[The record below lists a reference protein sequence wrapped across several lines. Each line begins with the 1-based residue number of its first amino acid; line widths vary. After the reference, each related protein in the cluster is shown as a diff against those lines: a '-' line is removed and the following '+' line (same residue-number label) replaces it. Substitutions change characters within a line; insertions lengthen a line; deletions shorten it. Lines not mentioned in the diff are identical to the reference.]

1 MFYAMANKKLSAI
14 ITIGGEV
21 AGSLRTAIGSTTSQL
36 GKIGSEIQ
44 RVKKQQSLLGE
55 SIRTFGSM
63 GKNVDNLRA
72 RYSSVTDE
80 LNRLTKAQEKLN
92 RVEELRQKNASVRST
107 AGTVLGGTVAAGVAM
122 VVPVKLAI
130 DFESSMADVEKVF
143 SGTDSQFKAINTEI
157 LKMSTTL
164 PMAAKDIANIV
175 ASGAQ
180 SGIAVGELTKFAE
193 TAVKMGVAFD
203 IGAEESGQAMAEM
216 RTAFKMSQDEVTSL
230 ADKINFL
237 GNSTPAAAKGIM
249 EIVQRIGPLGEVGGF
264 ASGSIAALGATI
276 RGMGVAEEVA
286 ATGIKNMMLALVAGE
301 SATKSQK
308 AAYKDLGLDSEKV
321 AKDMQV
327 NAEAT
332 TLNVLKQVSKLD
344 KYKQGA
350 ILKDLFGSESLGSI
364 APLLTNMEA
373 LEKNLNGVSQA
384 NKKAWDGSMQAE
396 YEARANTTANKLQ
409 LLKNNTVGLGITI
422 GTVLLPVVSSVAES
436 MSHVIGSVTSWAQA
450 NPQLASTLTKVAMG
464 AVAVVGGIA
473 AVALGVTTVIGPI
486 ALAISSFSVL
496 GGSAGTAIGMLTKM
510 IAPIKMIGTVF
521 GVVGKA
527 MLANPM
533 VLAIVAI
540 VAVVAGA
547 AYLIYKNWEPIKGFF
562 SDLWSG
568 VKSSLS
574 EAWEDIKSIL
584 SDAWGGVK
592 SSLSDAW
599 EGIKGVFNKGIDFI
613 KGVISGID
621 TVFANNPILNILLP
635 FIGIPRIIIANWA
648 SIKGFFS
655 SLWADVTNKALGAW
669 NSIIGV
675 YSQFSG
681 WFSQKWGQVKTSAAS
696 LWADVANKALG
707 AWNSI
712 TGVFSSIG
720 DWFVA
725 KWENVKLLTGA
736 VWSGIKSV
744 VVAAWNGLIS
754 TITNSS
760 LFQSVVLGWTK
771 IFEYLGTLKDKMLNI
786 GKNIIDGLIN
796 GIKSGFE
803 GLKTV
808 WASINNYMPSFMK
821 KKMDIH
827 SPSRVMAGLGG
838 FIVDGIGVGM
848 QKRTPVLKQ
857 QFGGVLDTFN
867 QSAPTLNLR
876 PNAANMGSSN
886 AFSGGGNS
894 ASDGALSQ
902 NITIIIH
909 GAPGQDIN
917 QLADL
922 VAQKI
927 NRAKAVIQRGS
938 MIDAGY
944 SQ

>member
-1 MFYAMANKKLSAI
+1 MHIGLSVLYAMANKKLSAI
-14 ITIGGEV
+14 ITIGGKV
-21 AGSLRTAIGSTTSQL
+21 AGSLRTAIGSTTTQL

-44 RVKKQQSLLGE
+44 RVKKNQAMLGE

-63 GKNVDNLRA
+63 GKNVDSLRM
-72 RYSSVTDE
+72 RYSGVTEE

-92 RVEELRQKNASVRST
+92 RVEELRQKTASVKST
-107 AGTVLGGTVAAGVAM
+107 AGSVLGGTVAAGMAM

-130 DFESSMADVEKVF
+130 DFESSMADVKKVF

-237 GNSTPAAAKGIM
+237 GNNTPAAAKGIM

-276 RGMGVAEEVA
+276 RGMGVAEEIA

-321 AKDMQV
+321 AKDMQI

-332 TLNVLKQVSKLD
+332 TLNVLKQVSSLD

-364 APLLTNMEA
+364 APLLTNMAA

-409 LLKNNTVGLGITI
+409 LLKNNAVGLGITI

-450 NPQLASTLTKVAMG
+450 NPQLASTLTKVAVG
-464 AVAVVGGIA
+464 AIAVVGGIA
-473 AVALGVTTVIGPI
+473 AVALAVTTIIGPI
-486 ALAISSFSVL
+486 ALAVSSFSVL
-496 GGSAGTAIGMLTKM
+496 GASSGVAITMLGKM
-510 IAPIKMIGTVF
+510 IAPIKMVGTVF
-521 GVVGKA
+521 GLVGKA

-533 VLAIVAI
+533 IFAITAIVAI
-540 VAVVAGA
+540 VAGA

-562 SDLWSG
+562 SDLWGSVQSAIG
-568 VKSSLS
+568 S
-574 EAWEDIKSIL
+574 
-584 SDAWGGVK
+584 
-592 SSLSDAW
+592 AW
-599 EGIKGVFNKGIDFI
+599 EGIKSTLSGAWDGIRDVFDTGLNFI
-613 KGVISGID
+613 KGIIKSVD
-621 TVFANNPILNILLP
+621 EVFANNPILNLLVP
-635 FIGIPRIIIANWA
+635 IIGIPRLIIANWS
-648 SIKGFFS
+648 SISSFFS
-655 SLWADVTNKALGAW
+655 QLWATISSYFMAGVNTIKTYFVNGFNAIYGVVSTVW
-669 NSIIGV
+669 TSI
-675 YSQFSG
+675 
-681 WFSQKWGQVKTSAAS
+681 A
-696 LWADVANKALG
+696 
-707 AWNSI
+707 
-712 TGVFSSIG
+712 SSIRTAFTTVSG
-720 DWFVA
+720 LISAGMATISSFMSSAWV
-725 KWENVKLLTGA
+725 
-736 VWSGIKSV
+736 GIKSIV
-744 VVAAWNGLIS
+744 SKAWTGLCTLFL
-754 TITNSS
+754 TITPLGYIVQNFDAIKLFLSS
-760 LFQSVVLGWTK
+760 LA
-771 IFEYLGTLKDKMLNI
+771 GTFMAI
-786 GKNIIDGLIN
+786 GKNIIDGLIS
-796 GIKSGFE
+796 GILSGFE
-803 GLKTV
+803 KLKSV
-808 WASINNYMPSFMK
+808 WKSINSYMPDFMK

-848 QKRTPVLKQ
+848 ERRTPALKQ

-867 QSAPTLNLR
+867 QSVSTPSLRSNTPQSTPIDTLS
-876 PNAANMGSSN
+876 ANS
-886 AFSGGGNS
+886 NS
-894 ASDGALSQ
+894 AGLSQ

-909 GAPGQDIN
+909 GAPGQNVN

-927 NRAKAVIQRGS
+927 NRTKAVIQRGS
-938 MIDAGY
+938 MVDAGY

>member
-1 MFYAMANKKLSAI
+1 MSNKKLNAI

-21 AGSLRTAIGSTTSQL
+21 AGSLKSAIGSTTSQL
-36 GKIGSEIQ
+36 GKIGSEIN
-44 RVKKQQSLLGE
+44 RVKKNQAMLGE

-72 RYSSVTDE
+72 RYSSVTNE

-92 RVEELRQKNASVRST
+92 RVEQLRQKNASARG
-107 AGTVLGGTVAAGVAM
+107 AAATVLGGTVAASAAM

-130 DFESSMADVEKVF
+130 DFESSMADVKKVF

-164 PMAAKDIANIV
+164 PMAAKDIATIV

-180 SGIAVGELTKFAE
+180 SGIAAGELTKFAE

-237 GNSTPAAAKGIM
+237 GNNTPAAAKGIM

-321 AKDMQV
+321 AKDMQI

-364 APLLTNMEA
+364 APLLTNMSA

-384 NKKAWDGSMQAE
+384 NKNAWNNSMQKE

-409 LLKNNTVGLGITI
+409 LLKNNVSGLGITI
-422 GTVLLPVVSSVAES
+422 GTALLPMVSSVAEKLS
-436 MSHVIGSVTSWAQA
+436 TVIASVTDWAQK
-450 NPQLASTLTKVAMG
+450 NPVLASTLTKVAVG
-464 AVAVVGGIA
+464 TVAVVGGIA
-473 AVALGVTTVIGPI
+473 AVALGVTTIIGPI

-496 GGSAGTAIGMLTKM
+496 GSSSGVAITMLGKM
-510 IAPIKMIGTVF
+510 IAPIKAIGTVF
-521 GVVGKA
+521 GLVGKT

-533 VLAIVAI
+533 ILAITAI

-547 AYLIYKNWEPIKGFF
+547 AYLIYKNWEPIKAFF

-568 VKSSLS
+568 VQSTISSSWNGIKSTLS
-574 EAWEDIKSIL
+574 EAWGGIKEVFNTGINFIKDIIKS
-584 SDAWGGVK
+584 V
-592 SSLSDAW
+592 
-599 EGIKGVFNKGIDFI
+599 
-613 KGVISGID
+613 D
-621 TVFANNPILNILLP
+621 TVFSNNPILNILLP
-635 FIGIPRIIIANWA
+635 FIGIPRMIIANW
-648 SIKGFFS
+648 
-655 SLWADVTNKALGAW
+655 
-669 NSIIGV
+669 
-675 YSQFSG
+675 
-681 WFSQKWGQVKTSAAS
+681 
-696 LWADVANKALG
+696 
-707 AWNSI
+707 
-712 TGVFSSIG
+712 
-720 DWFVA
+720 
-725 KWENVKLLTGA
+725 
-736 VWSGIKSV
+736 
-744 VVAAWNGLIS
+744 S
-754 TITNSS
+754 TITAFFGQIWGAISS
-760 LFQSVVLGWTK
+760 YFMTGVNTIKTYFVNGFNAVYGVVSSVWTSITSFIGTAFTTVSGVISAGMTAIGLFMSSAWGV
-771 IFEYLGTLKDKMLNI
+771 I
-786 GKNIIDGLIN
+786 KNIVSTAWQGLCNVFLAISPLPYITSVFNTVFTFLSGLYDRMLSIGSNIIQGLIN

-803 GLKTV
+803 GLKSI

-848 QKRTPVLKQ
+848 GDRTSALKK
-857 QFGGVLDTFN
+857 QFGNVLDSFN
-867 QSAPTLNLR
+867 QVPPAPSLKPSAIK
-876 PNAANMGSSN
+876 PNSGGTSDGSVGSS
-886 AFSGGGNS
+886 GL
-894 ASDGALSQ
+894 ASDV
-902 NITIIIH
+902 TIIINA
-909 GAPGQDIN
+909 APGQNPNEIAN
-917 QLADL
+917 L
-922 VAQKI
+922 VMQKI
-927 NRAKAVIQRGS
+927 NRAKGVAQRGS
-938 MIDAGY
+938 MLDAGY
-944 SQ
+944 AQ

>member
-1 MFYAMANKKLSAI
+1 MSNKKLNAI

-36 GKIGSEIQ
+36 SKIGSEIQ
-44 RVKKQQSLLGE
+44 RVKKQQSMLGE

-72 RYSSVTDE
+72 RYSGVTDE

-107 AGTVLGGTVAAGVAM
+107 AGTVLGGTVATGVAM

-496 GGSAGTAIGMLTKM
+496 GSSAGTSIGLLTKM
-510 IAPIKMIGTVF
+510 ITPIKMIGTAF
-521 GVVGKA
+521 SVVGKA

-562 SDLWSG
+562 SNLWSG
-568 VKSSLS
+568 VKDAFSS
-574 EAWEDIKSIL
+574 AWN
-584 SDAWGGVK
+584 
-592 SSLSDAW
+592 
-599 EGIKGVFNKGIDFI
+599 GIKGVVGTGIEFI
-613 KGVISGID
+613 KGVIKSID
-621 TVFANNPILNILLP
+621 TVFADNPILNLLIP
-635 FIGIPRIIIANWA
+635 IIGIPRIIIANWS
-648 SIKGFFS
+648 SIKGFFV
-655 SLWADVTNKALGAW
+655 SLWGGIKSSAESMWSSISSGASNAW
-669 NSIIGV
+669 NSIVGFFNPIGN
-675 YSQFSG
+675 
-681 WFSQKWGQVKTSAAS
+681 WFAS
-696 LWADVANKALG
+696 
-707 AWNSI
+707 
-712 TGVFSSIG
+712 
-720 DWFVA
+720 
-725 KWENVKLLTGA
+725 KWEGVKLLTGA
-736 VWSGIKSV
+736 VWAGIKSIV
-744 VVAAWNGLIS
+744 SAAWNGLIS
-754 TITNSS
+754 IITNSS
-760 LFQSVVLGWTK
+760 LFQSVVNGWTR
-771 IFEYLGTLKDKMLNI
+771 IFDYLGTLKDKMLNI
-786 GKNIIDGLIN
+786 GKNIIDGLVS
-796 GIKSGFE
+796 GIKSGFDS
-803 GLKTV
+803 LKST

-838 FIVDGIGVGM
+838 HIVDGIGVGM
-848 QKRTPVLKQ
+848 LQRKPALESQFNSVL
-857 QFGGVLDTFN
+857 GTFN
-867 QSAPTLNLR
+867 SSANTPSI
-876 PNAANMGSSN
+876 NAIPPSPRSTTPSM
-886 AFSGGGNS
+886 GGNS
-894 ASDGALSQ
+894 QSNAVNDKKQ
-902 NITIIIH
+902 DITIVIH
-909 GAPGQDIN
+909 AAPGQDVN

-922 VAQKI
+922 VAQKL
-927 NRAKAVIQRGS
+927 NRAKAAIKRGS
-938 MIDAGY
+938 MLDAGY
-944 SQ
+944 AQ

>member
-1 MFYAMANKKLSAI
+1 MHIGLSVLYAMANKKLSAI

-21 AGSLRTAIGSTTSQL
+21 AGSLRTAIGSTTTQL

-44 RVKKQQSLLGE
+44 RVKKNQAMLGE

-63 GKNVDNLRA
+63 GKNVDSLRM
-72 RYSSVTDE
+72 RYSGVTEE

-92 RVEELRQKNASVRST
+92 RVEELRQKTASVKST
-107 AGTVLGGTVAAGVAM
+107 AGSVLGGTVAAGMAM

-130 DFESSMADVEKVF
+130 DFESSMADVKKVF

-237 GNSTPAAAKGIM
+237 GNNTPAAAKGIM

-276 RGMGVAEEVA
+276 RGMGVAEEIA

-321 AKDMQV
+321 AKDMQI

-332 TLNVLKQVSKLD
+332 TLNVLKQVSSLD

-364 APLLTNMEA
+364 APLLTNMAA

-409 LLKNNTVGLGITI
+409 LLKNNAVGLGITI

-450 NPQLASTLTKVAMG
+450 NPQLASTLTKVAVG
-464 AVAVVGGIA
+464 AIAVVGGIA
-473 AVALGVTTVIGPI
+473 AVALAVTTIIGPI
-486 ALAISSFSVL
+486 ALAVSSFSVL
-496 GGSAGTAIGMLTKM
+496 GASSGVAITMLGKM
-510 IAPIKMIGTVF
+510 IAPIKMVGTVF
-521 GVVGKA
+521 GLVGKA

-533 VLAIVAI
+533 IFAITAIVAI
-540 VAVVAGA
+540 VAGA

-562 SDLWSG
+562 SDLWGSVQSAIG
-568 VKSSLS
+568 S
-574 EAWEDIKSIL
+574 
-584 SDAWGGVK
+584 
-592 SSLSDAW
+592 AW
-599 EGIKGVFNKGIDFI
+599 EGIKSTLSGAWDGIRDVFDTGLNFI
-613 KGVISGID
+613 KGIIKSVD
-621 TVFANNPILNILLP
+621 EVFANNPILNLLVP
-635 FIGIPRIIIANWA
+635 IIGIPRLIIANWS
-648 SIKGFFS
+648 SISSFFS
-655 SLWADVTNKALGAW
+655 QLWATISSYFMAGVNTIKTYFVNGFNAIYGVVSTVW
-669 NSIIGV
+669 TSI
-675 YSQFSG
+675 
-681 WFSQKWGQVKTSAAS
+681 A
-696 LWADVANKALG
+696 
-707 AWNSI
+707 
-712 TGVFSSIG
+712 SSIRTAFTTVSG
-720 DWFVA
+720 LISAGMAAIGSFMSSAW
-725 KWENVKLLTGA
+725 L
-736 VWSGIKSV
+736 GIKSIV
-744 VVAAWNGLIS
+744 SKAWTGLCTLFL
-754 TITNSS
+754 TITPLGYIVQNFDAIKLFLSS
-760 LFQSVVLGWTK
+760 LA
-771 IFEYLGTLKDKMLNI
+771 GTFMAI
-786 GKNIIDGLIN
+786 GKNIIDGLIS
-796 GIKSGFE
+796 GILSGFE
-803 GLKTV
+803 KLKSV
-808 WASINNYMPSFMK
+808 WKSINSYMPDFMK

-848 QKRTPVLKQ
+848 ERRTPALKQ

-867 QSAPTLNLR
+867 QSVSTPSLRSNTPQSTPIDTL
-876 PNAANMGSSN
+876 SSN
-886 AFSGGGNS
+886 SNS
-894 ASDGALSQ
+894 AGLSQ

-909 GAPGQDIN
+909 GAPGQNVN

-927 NRAKAVIQRGS
+927 NRTKAVIQRGS
-938 MIDAGY
+938 MVDAGY